1 MPPKKQKLDKT
12 LTNAQEE
19 EMSSALIAQLLAED
33 GMENDTGGYY
43 AEYGNDRGV
52 YDQYRRHDTPDDS
65 YEEESEDDYRPKPG
79 KRGRGGKRGGSSR
92 GGASRGG
99 GAPRGRK
106 RKAIPSAAENEI
118 EQPGTDQAPVK
129 DELSTSGD
137 VSNVTNHHQD
147 VAEKKEK
154 KPKKALAE
162 GMKTGTYDADEEARF
177 LEGLELFGREWTKLA
192 AHIGTR
198 DPNSIRSHAQKHFIK
213 LYRDNIPLPD
223 KVKLTGLGYTLS
235 GKDLDPNSA
244 AAKPYLAR
252 HSSENEKPPSAVQH
266 SDNPVTTSTKDQD
279 EKGVQD
285 LSVGVVIDPSPLDN
299 KPTITPAA
307 TTHDTTGPP
316 TSKKPKVTPNHARFQ
331 EAIYDE
337 DGRTSYSKSRLR
349 QPRERSSISYSQL
362 NGDTDP
368 LTMIKCEP
376 FCGKPAS
383 GVAGCQPFEM
393 RMHSNVLVAMDF
405 HAHLMTTE
413 VIGFLAGQWNK
424 ENRHMIVQA
433 AYPCRSL
440 NTGQNDVNVEM
451 DPTSAIEV
459 RQQIEDQNMQV
470 VGWYHSHPTFVPD
483 PSLMDIENQKSYQT
497 QWRDEHTLEP
507 FVGAIVG
514 PYDPKLPGS
523 VSVINW
529 FYLDSDRII
538 PKRLTYDIEE
548 DQGITVQESDR
559 MFALL
564 DEYVQSPERVRFS
577 EFWRQDAQ
585 ESKLQKLIKSLAKRM
600 PWLQAA
606 LVEVMRRQQQ
616 QQQQQLPLVNDAPP
630 LPIVEPTAPETTSY
644 GVLLER
650 DVSTGQDIVRE
661 LFLEQVEEKLKAW

>member
-1 MPPKKQKLDKT
+1 MPKKK
-12 LTNAQEE
+12 
-19 EMSSALIAQLLAED
+19 MSSALIAQLLAED
-33 GMENDTGGYY
+33 GMDTGGYY
-43 AEYGNDRGV
+43 AEYGNNRGV
-52 YDQYRRHDTPDDS
+52 YEQYRKHDTDDS
-65 YEEESEDDYRPKPG
+65 YENESEDDYKPKQFGVGTRG

-92 GGASRGG
+92 GG

-106 RKAIPSAAENEI
+106 RKVMASDEGPKEETQNGSEI
-118 EQPGTDQAPVK
+118 TTTDETTVI
-129 DELSTSGD
+129 
-137 VSNVTNHHQD
+137 
-147 VAEKKEK
+147 EKKEK
-154 KPKKALAE
+154 KAKKPLAE
-162 GMKTGTYDADEEARF
+162 GMRTGTYDDDEEARF
-177 LEGLELFGREWTKLA
+177 LEGLELYGREWSKLA
-192 AHIGTR
+192 AHIATR

-213 LYRDNIPLPD
+213 LFRDNVPLPE
-223 KVKLTGLGYTLS
+223 KVRATGLGYTLS
-235 GKDLDPNSA
+235 GKELDPNSA
-244 AAKPYLAR
+244 AAKPYLSR
-252 HSSENEKPPSAVQH
+252 QNGTVDTEKDKTHTSNVSEKVPAEEQ
-266 SDNPVTTSTKDQD
+266 
-279 EKGVQD
+279 
-285 LSVGVVIDPSPLDN
+285 GVVTELAIGAHVKTPESSHLELEPRQQQQQQQQQQPSGTDTLKKEKSPKPL
-299 KPTITPAA
+299 A
-307 TTHDTTGPP
+307 
-316 TSKKPKVTPNHARFQ
+316 PNHHARFQ
-331 EAIYDE
+331 DALYDE

-376 FCGKPAS
+376 FCGKPGS

-393 RMHSNVLVAMDF
+393 KMHSNVLVAMDF

-413 VIGFLAGQWNK
+413 VIGFLAGKWNK
-424 ENRHMIVQA
+424 EERNMVVQA

-451 DPTSAIEV
+451 DPTSAIDV
-459 RQQIEDQNMQV
+459 RQQIEEQNMQV

-497 QWRDEHTLEP
+497 QWRDEQTLEP
-507 FVGAIVG
+507 FVG

-529 FYLDSDRII
+529 FYLDSDRIV
-538 PKRLTYDIEE
+538 PKRLTYDIQE
-548 DQGITVQESDR
+548 DNGITSKESDR

-564 DEYVQSPERVRFS
+564 DEYAHSPEKVHFS

-616 QQQQQLPLVNDAPP
+616 DAAAPS
-630 LPIVEPTAPETTSY
+630 LPIVEPAPEQRNSSY
-644 GVLLER
+644 HHNGVLLEK
-650 DVSTGQDIVRE
+650 DATTGQDIVRE
-661 LFLEQVEEKLKAW
+661 LFLEQVEEKLKSW

>member
-1 MPPKKQKLDKT
+1 MPPKKQKSEKT

-33 GMENDTGGYY
+33 GMDNDTGGYY

-52 YDQYRRHDTPDDS
+52 YDQFPRHDADDS

-92 GGASRGG
+92 GG

-106 RKAIPSAAENEI
+106 RKAIPSTAEVDDER
-118 EQPGTDQAPVK
+118 PGTTDPVK
-129 DELSTSGD
+129 QEISTTTEEISSD
-137 VSNVTNHHQD
+137 L
-147 VAEKKEK
+147 AEKKEK
-154 KPKKALAE
+154 KPKKAVAE
-162 GMKTGTYDADEEARF
+162 GMRTGTYDADEEARF

-198 DPNSIRSHAQKHFIK
+198 DANSLRSHAQKHFIK

-235 GKDLDPNSA
+235 GKELDPNSA

-252 HSSENEKPPSAVQH
+252 HSTENEKPPSTVQD
-266 SDNPVTTSTKDQD
+266 SNNLVSVSTKDQD
-279 EKGVQD
+279 ESRVQD
-285 LSVGVVIDPSPLDN
+285 LSVGVIDQSPLET
-299 KPTITPAA
+299 KPTVTNN
-307 TTHDTTGPP
+307 PP
-316 TSKKPKVTPNHARFQ
+316 TIKKPKFTPNHARFQ

-393 RMHSNVLVAMDF
+393 KMHSNVLVAMDF

-424 ENRHMIVQA
+424 ETKNMVVQA

-459 RQQIEDQNMQV
+459 RQQIEDQHMQV

-507 FVGAIVG
+507 FVGAI
-514 PYDPKLPGS
+514 LPGS

-606 LVEVMRRQQQ
+606 LVEVMRRQQ
-616 QQQQQLPLVNDAPP
+616 LPLANDAPP
-630 LPIVEPTAPETTSY
+630 IVEPAPNH

-650 DVSTGQDIVRE
+650 DSLTGQDVVRE

>member
-1 MPPKKQKLDKT
+1 MPPKKKQT
-12 LTNAQEE
+12 GEALTHAQEE

-33 GMENDTGGYY
+33 GMDQDTGGYY
-43 AEYGNDRGV
+43 AEYGNDRGT
-52 YDQYRRHDTPDDS
+52 YDQYRKHDTDDS
-65 YEEESEDDYRPKPG
+65 YEEESDDDFRPKNG
-79 KRGRGGKRGGSSR
+79 GAVGTRGRRGRGAKRGSG
-92 GGASRGG
+92 SRGG

-106 RKAIPSAAENEI
+106 RKAISEPHVDGADKDATGQDAPKDGE
-118 EQPGTDQAPVK
+118 TADVDAAPV
-129 DELSTSGD
+129 
-137 VSNVTNHHQD
+137 HF
-147 VAEKKEK
+147 EKKEK
-154 KPKKALAE
+154 KPKKPLAE
-162 GMKTGTYDADEEARF
+162 GMKTGTYDDDEEARF
-177 LEGLELFGREWTKLA
+177 LEGLEMFGRDWSKLA
-192 AHIGTR
+192 AHIATR

-223 KVKLTGLGYTLS
+223 KVKETGLGYTLS
-235 GKDLDPNSA
+235 GKELDPNSA
-244 AAKPYLAR
+244 AAKPYLSRQGA
-252 HSSENEKPPSAVQH
+252 SAGSEPTATDMEKKAPELSPKTENQVGDLAVGTMQTSETKIANTTATPIKPVKSAKEPNLKPPS
-266 SDNPVTTSTKDQD
+266 
-279 EKGVQD
+279 
-285 LSVGVVIDPSPLDN
+285 
-299 KPTITPAA
+299 
-307 TTHDTTGPP
+307 
-316 TSKKPKVTPNHARFQ
+316 HARFQ
-331 EAIYDE
+331 DAIYDE

-349 QPRERSSISYSQL
+349 QPRERSSISFSQL

-393 RMHSNVLVAMDF
+393 KMQSNVLVAMDF

-413 VIGFLAGQWNK
+413 IIGFLAGKWDK
-424 ENRHMIVQA
+424 EKKHMMVQA

-451 DPTSAIEV
+451 DPTSAIDV
-459 RQQIEDQNMQV
+459 RQKIEDQNMQV

-483 PSLMDIENQKSYQT
+483 PSLVDIENQKSYQT
-497 QWRDEHTLEP
+497 QWRDTFGEQTLEP

-529 FYLDSDRII
+529 FYLDSDQLI
-538 PKRLTYDIEE
+538 PKRLTYDIEQ
-548 DQGITVQESDR
+548 DIGITLEESER

-564 DEYVQSPERVRFS
+564 DEYRHSPEKVHFL

-606 LVEVMRRQQQ
+606 LAQVTRQQNEA
-616 QQQQQLPLVNDAPP
+616 LS
-630 LPIVEPTAPETTSY
+630 LPIVEQAAPAGEQN
-644 GVLLER
+644 GVMVEKDPL
-650 DVSTGQDIVRE
+650 TGLDIVRE
-661 LFLEQVEEKLKAW
+661 LFLEQVEERLRTW